1 MISKLLIIIN
11 YWHALFLKCNDYL
24 YEFLAI
30 QMCAQGM
37 YWNIL
42 DALQVNKS
50 KTFQELATPAH
61 DMELASAYD
70 ETRFNNDKSVVYLGN
85 TSSILRDHEDSEYS
99 YSEVDAPK
107 MFDKHLEKGLT
118 ELPQSKHPEE
128 IERSNDLKHYKYY
141 RIISHPLEK
150 RKSFK

>member
-50 KTFQELATPAH
+50 KTFQELATQAH

-70 ETRFNNDKSVVYLGN
+70 ETRFNDDKSVVYLRN
-85 TSSILRDHEDSEYS
+85 RNSILRDYEESEYS
-99 YSEVDAPK
+99 YFEAYAPK
-107 MFDKHLEKGLT
+107 MFNKYPK
-118 ELPQSKHPEE
+118 E
-128 IERSNDLKHYKYY
+128 IDCLG
-141 RIISHPLEK
+141 
-150 RKSFK
+150 